1 MDASERDA
9 ALRAEVRRYVQE
21 HLDRLPVVVA
31 ARVGRITELFRPR
44 QNIGFEVALHE
55 RERWVA
61 EAQLWSYYVCA
72 GLASPAP

>member
-1 MDASERDA
+1 
-9 ALRAEVRRYVQE
+9 
-21 HLDRLPVVVA
+21 
-31 ARVGRITELFRPR
+31 VGRITELFRPR